1 MTAPQLIIALRA
13 VASEATLALLG
24 VRALP
29 SVPTSAPPLAQVIA
43 TPDDLWRL
51 LAATD
56 PPPSDMS
63 GFKATMAVV
72 RRDNRRKLLDQYG
85 DTAGRGAVPDG
96 FKRLDIDCDNAAP
109 LRGYVR
115 PPLRAGAPVVLM
127 LHGMYDSKQSRY
139 MHVTASSLASS
150 GLGVVMADLRW
161 HGELFTDAFKPTFG
175 ILEAGDAMAWALAL
189 RGRFPDSPIVLFG
202 FSLGA
207 LYVINTMS
215 RDRNRLFAG
224 GIAASPPAALA
235 KVIPHLDQAPDFFH
249 HPILTFIRQFF
260 HEVLVIRMKSV
271 GLRPDKHR
279 LFSQFVAWLDEET
292 RQLRPDGRSLVETVE
307 PSTQLDRLAAPL
319 LIIGASDDTVFPP
332 LALQSLTRAAASQPL
347 AHVKETPHGGHIG
360 IGAAYPEWFAPLCAR
375 FAWLAPMLS

>member
-1 MTAPQLIIALRA
+1 MTAPQLVITLRA

-24 VRALP
+24 IGALP
-29 SVPTSAPPLAQVIA
+29 SVSTAAPPLAQVIA

-56 PPPSDMS
+56 PPPSAMS

-96 FKRLDIDCDNAAP
+96 FKTLDIDCDNAAP
-109 LRGYVR
+109 LRGYAR

-139 MHVTASSLASS
+139 MHVTAASLASS

-161 HGELFTDAFKPTFG
+161 HGELFTEAFKPAFG
-175 ILEAGDAMAWALAL
+175 ILEAGDAMAWAHAL
-189 RGRFPDSPIVLFG
+189 HGRFPASPIVLFG

-215 RDRNRLFAG
+215 RDRRRLFAG

-235 KVIPHLDQAPDFFH
+235 EVIPHLDQAPDFLH
-249 HPILTFIRQFF
+249 HPFLALIRQFF
-260 HEVLVIRMKSV
+260 HEALTIRMKST
-271 GLRPDKHR
+271 GLRPEKQR
-279 LFSQFVAWLDEET
+279 LFSQFVAWLDDET
-292 RQLRPDGRSLVETVE
+292 RQLRPDGRMLVETVE
-307 PSTQLDRLAAPL
+307 PSTQLDRITAPL

-332 LALQSLTRAAASQPL
+332 AALQSLARAAESQPL
-347 AHVKETPHGGHIG
+347 AHVEETPHGGHIG
-360 IGAAYPEWFAPLCAR
+360 VGAAYPEWFAPLCAR
-375 FAWLAPMLS
+375 FAWLAPMLR